1 MREGVRTEIGTIPA
15 IDGLRGVAVLWV
27 VAFHYVVVR
36 SLAGIRDP
44 WIEALARAPLV
55 DTLARSGYLGV
66 DLFFLISGFLLA
78 APWFVHARAGIAPPS
93 VPRFYA
99 RRVRRIVPAYYLQL
113 VFLFALVL
121 PLLHGRKYWRSD
133 VYVDLWNAAAHA
145 LFLQNSSPLTSGSL
159 GANGALWTLAVEA
172 QFYLVLPLV
181 MPCFVRA
188 PWRSL
193 AAAFGL
199 ALAWQWAAAH
209 DLRPW
214 VAAELAWGAHWGW
227 SEATVRE
234 VLAIQLPAFAGHLGL
249 GIALAGAWMR
259 RRDSQRATASAGDGL
274 ALLALA
280 VLALAITGHIP
291 IPGAEHGRMVPMLAL
306 AMLLRAAVGGKRGVL
321 QRILGAGPLAVTG
334 RWSYS
339 MYLYHLPLLLAWD
352 AYARGVRGWLA
363 LPAYLAAAFAVAWIS
378 WRYVERPFLEGR
390 FAASPSRRAA
400 PTAIA
405 TEAVVRAS
413 RVPSSKG
420 EGELLP

>member
-1 MREGVRTEIGTIPA
+1 MGLARREPRRRLRAHGVSHARQGRLRRMVPGHVAREGRRAGLLWRRRRALHSAAKLEIAAHRDRLSRRDDGAGGRAALDPRSPDGRPGARRARKHRHAVLGRRGAHRGRGSVRRARLPRAHRLRRAGAVLMREGVRTEIGTIPA

-193 AAAFGL
+193 AAA
-199 ALAWQWAAAH
+199 
-209 DLRPW
+209 
-214 VAAELAWGAHWGW
+214 
-227 SEATVRE
+227 
-234 VLAIQLPAFAGHLGL
+234 
-249 GIALAGAWMR
+249 
-259 RRDSQRATASAGDGL
+259 
-274 ALLALA
+274 
-280 VLALAITGHIP
+280 
-291 IPGAEHGRMVPMLAL
+291 
-306 AMLLRAAVGGKRGVL
+306 
-321 QRILGAGPLAVTG
+321 
-334 RWSYS
+334 
-339 MYLYHLPLLLAWD
+339 
-352 AYARGVRGWLA
+352 
-363 LPAYLAAAFAVAWIS
+363 
-378 WRYVERPFLEGR
+378 
-390 FAASPSRRAA
+390 
-400 PTAIA
+400 
-405 TEAVVRAS
+405 
-413 RVPSSKG
+413 
-420 EGELLP
+420 